1 MQENN
6 MLGTPVRYFKGV
18 GPKRSEDLARLG
30 LRTVEDVLYYLP
42 SRYEDRS
49 KFTRIRDLRIGEP
62 QAVKGEILSVSTRL
76 AKSGI
81 PMFQVAVTDS
91 TGTVHAV
98 WFRQPYLRDYF
109 RKGQQVILYGK
120 VELYDKVQIVN
131 PEYEILKEGA
141 AASVHMGRIVPVYPS
156 TSQLTQKYLRN
167 LAFLAVSK
175 YARLLSEKMPT
186 YIIAREKLV
195 DVRFAVHNIHFPS
208 GFDHLEKA
216 YKRIVFEEFFML
228 QLALAIKKGR
238 LKARENGLGHVV
250 SGDLVESFRKA
261 LPFELTGGQKKAIAD
276 IERDMSSKKPMN
288 RLLEGDVGSGK
299 TIVAAHA
306 LVVTVQNGFQ
316 GVIMAPTEVLAR
328 QHFIALSELLL
339 PLGINVTLLVGG
351 MDQKTKMAIYDEIRE
366 GKASIVVGTHAII
379 QEAVEFK
386 KLGLA
391 VADEQHKFGVTQ
403 RSILKEKGYS
413 PHILVMTATPIP
425 RTLAL
430 TVYGDLDVSVIR
442 ELPKGRKAI
451 VTYWIEEE
459 KREKAFAFMREE
471 LAKGRQAYVI
481 CPLIEKAEG
490 PDPVTGRFRA
500 ARGQAAEET
509 FELLR
514 DGVFPDFTVGL
525 LHGRMGSKEKEKVMK
540 DFKKGRTDVLVSTVV
555 IEVGIDVPNATVM
568 LIENADLFGLSQLH
582 QLRGRVGR
590 GGHESYC
597 ILLADP
603 KTDEAGR
610 RLQAIEDTL
619 DGFRIA
625 EADLDIRGPGEFFG
639 TKQHGLP
646 EIRFG
651 NILKDFGIMESARR
665 EAFALVAR
673 DPDMKE
679 ENHKLLKESLLAR
692 FKDRLDMI
700 NVA

>member
-6 MLGTPVRYFKGV
+6 ILETPVRYFKGV

-49 KFTRIRDLRIGEP
+49 KFTRIRDLKIGEP
-62 QAVKGEILSVSTRL
+62 QAVKGEVASVSNRL

-81 PMFQVAVTDS
+81 PMFQISITDR
-91 TGTVHAV
+91 TGFVHAV
-98 WFRQPYLRDYF
+98 WFRQPYLNDYF

-131 PEYEILKEGA
+131 PEYEILKEGEA
-141 AASVHMGRIVPVYPS
+141 MSIHMGRIVPVYPL

-195 DVRFAVHNIHFPS
+195 DIRFAIHNIHFPT

-216 YKRIVFEEFFML
+216 YKRIVFDEFFML
-228 QLALAIKKGR
+228 QLALAIKKSH
-238 LKARENGLGHVV
+238 LKAREDGLGHVV
-250 SGDLVESFRKA
+250 SGDLVELFRKA

-328 QHFIALSELLL
+328 QHFISLSELLL
-339 PLGINVTLLVGG
+339 PLGINVTLLIGG
-351 MDQKTKMAIYDEIRE
+351 MDQKTKTAIYDEIKE
-366 GKASIVVGTHAII
+366 GKVNIVVGTHAII

-451 VTYWIEEE
+451 VTYWVEEE
-459 KREKAFAFMREE
+459 KREKAFGFIREE

-481 CPLIEKAEG
+481 CPLIEKGSG
-490 PDPVTGRFRA
+490 PRV
-500 ARGQAAEET
+500 RGQGAEET

-514 DGVFPDFTVGL
+514 DEVFPDFTVGL
-525 LHGRMGSKEKEKVMK
+525 LHGRMSSKEKEKVMK
-540 DFKKGRTDVLVSTVV
+540 DFKKGKTDVLVSTVV

-590 GGHESYC
+590 GEHESYC

-603 KTDEAGR
+603 KNDEAHQ
-610 RLQAIEDTL
+610 RLKAIEETL
-619 DGFRIA
+619 DGFQIA
-625 EADLDIRGPGEFFG
+625 EADLNIRGPGEFFG

-651 NILKDFGIMESARR
+651 NILKDFAIMESARR
-665 EAFALVAR
+665 EAFALVER

-679 ENHKLLKESLLAR
+679 EHHKPIKESLLAR
-692 FKDRLDMI
+692 FKDRLDLI
-700 NVA
+700 HVA